1 MAIINLENIT
11 KSFDGVHAVDKICV
25 SFDKSNITA
34 LIGPNGAGKTTIFNL
49 INGFIHSDSGSIIYK
64 DINMTNLSS
73 WQIATLG
80 IGRLFQDVRV
90 FNRMTVQD
98 NVLTAF
104 KNQRCE
110 GVWPAII
117 ERRKLYRDERVLKE
131 RVNNLLEF
139 VGLKNKLD
147 DLAENLSYGQQKL
160 LALVRLLAS
169 DADVLLLDEPMA
181 GVDPHMVTVLFDVIR
196 NLGAHGKTVIII
208 EHDMNVIQEIADWVY
223 FMYEGKVVSFGRPGD
238 VLSDSEV
245 RKAYIGL

>member
-1 MAIINLENIT
+1 MAIIKLENIT
-11 KSFDGVHAVDKICV
+11 KSFDGIYAVDNICV
-25 SFDKSNITA
+25 SFDKNNITA

-49 INGFIHSDSGSIIYK
+49 INGFIHPDSGSIIYK

-104 KNQRCE
+104 KSQRGE
-110 GVWPAII
+110 SVWSAII
-117 ERRKLYRDERVLKE
+117 ERRKLYQDERALKE

-139 VGLKNKLD
+139 VGLKSKLD
-147 DLAENLSYGQQKL
+147 DVAENLSYGQQKL
-160 LALVRLLAS
+160 LALARLIAFE
-169 DADVLLLDEPMA
+169 ADVLLLDEPMA

-196 NLGAHGKTVIII
+196 NLRAQGKTVIII
-208 EHDMNVIQEIADWVY
+208 EHDMNVILEIADWVY
-223 FMYEGKVVSFGRPGD
+223 FMYEGRVVSFGRPND